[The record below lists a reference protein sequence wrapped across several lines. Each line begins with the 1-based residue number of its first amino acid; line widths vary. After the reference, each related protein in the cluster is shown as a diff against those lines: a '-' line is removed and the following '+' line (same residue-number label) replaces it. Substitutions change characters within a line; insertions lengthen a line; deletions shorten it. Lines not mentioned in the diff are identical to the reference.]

1 MFSAHL
7 RTARIPHAAAY
18 RSSIVTEPCLNAPI
32 DKICATVRNVL
43 AQAGLSSCGN
53 FPKKET
59 YTSWQ
64 IKIRAKVVNRAAKA
78 ASKAVKVASK
88 AAADNRSLDNSKVV
102 SKVAAAKS
110 LVSNSKSPERAASRN
125 PKESSTSEPAFP
137 PVCRGFSFVP
147 GGEGPALLKNRTP
160 VRGSTA
166 PLLYVI
172 FCKSVADPMIVVPA
186 FHNPHVRKELHACFV
201 VCVLCRVI

>member
-7 RTARIPHAAAY
+7 RTARIPHAAY
-18 RSSIVTEPCLNAPI
+18 RSSIVSEPCLNAPI

-125 PKESSTSEPAFP
+125 PKESSTSEAAFP